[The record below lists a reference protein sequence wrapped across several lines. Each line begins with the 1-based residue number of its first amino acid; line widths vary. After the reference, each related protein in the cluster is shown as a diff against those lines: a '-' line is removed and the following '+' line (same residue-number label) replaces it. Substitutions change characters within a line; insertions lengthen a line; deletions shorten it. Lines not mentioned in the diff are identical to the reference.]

1 MLSKERLKGITL
13 FKELSDEELDI
24 VSSILEEAFYK
35 KGSRVWEENAP
46 AQGLHVIDTGKVK
59 ISRMT
64 REGHRQVLAV
74 LKQNQFFGEL
84 SLLDGRPHS
93 ASAEAVEDTKV
104 YILHGEQMEKLLKQS
119 PQTAYNIL
127 RVLGVQIC
135 ELLRQMNAKFMD
147 MVNYVWE

>member
-13 FKELSDEELDI
+13 FKALSDEELDI
-24 VSSILEEAFYK
+24 VSSFLEEEFYK
-35 KGSRVWEENAP
+35 KGSHIWEENAP
-46 AQGLHVIDTGKVK
+46 AQGLHVIDSGKVK

-84 SLLDGRPHS
+84 SLLDGRTHS

-104 YILHGEQMEKLLKQS
+104 FILHGDKMEELLRKN
-119 PQTAYNIL
+119 PQTAYNIM
-127 RVLGVQIC
+127 RALGVQIC